1 MKRCYIRIL
10 CLLLCLCMAA
20 CMFGGCVAVGADKT
34 DDASADRSTPEKED
48 TQETNTDVSSEL
60 PSAADLRGQ
69 KRVITGKDIG
79 YYQNTNWLEDQVMPH
94 HNILYLDVPTSLAIQ
109 QYGDDVLYRVTFTVG
124 GVYVDCDLNE
134 DETNWD
140 EMIAERYAY
149 LDSLEIPYREV
160 ERYPKAAVCMADLSH
175 EEIEKLGSYGWINC
189 FKLFLDEN
197 PMGNCEIRGELPEE
211 MEAAGEDELLRVVID
226 WDYHFFDELVD
237 AAISSSGE
245 LTEEEEYAIRRN
257 VFYHAL
263 DGLPF
268 GEGTLGELFAAR
280 ETVVN
285 HYDYYTQLTASE
297 IREMMKTEPA
307 RGLSPW
313 YSGDENGNLN
323 YVAEVNDGNRSVL
336 YADRFRVT
344 EDIPE
349 EWLFLSE

>member
-1 MKRCYIRIL
+1 MKMTRIL
-10 CLLLCLCMAA
+10 CLALCLCMVA
-20 CMFGGCVAVGADKT
+20 CIFGGCAAANGGET
-34 DDASADRSTPEKED
+34 DDASTEKPA
-48 TQETNTDVSSEL
+48 QENSEEIDAIVSDPVQSEP
-60 PSAADLRGQ
+60 PSAADLRGE

-79 YYQNTNWLEDQVMPH
+79 YYHNTAWLEDQVMPH
-94 HNILYLDVPTSLAIQ
+94 HNILFCNVPTSVAIQ
-109 QYGDDVLYRVTFTVG
+109 TYGEDVLYRVTFTVG

-140 EMIAERYAY
+140 EMISERYAY
-149 LDSLEIPYREV
+149 LDSLGIPFQEV

-175 EEIEKLGSYGWINC
+175 EEIVKLGSYGWINC

-197 PMGNCEIRGELPEE
+197 PMGNCEIRSDLTEE
-211 MEAAGEDELLRVVID
+211 MEAAGEDELLRVQIN
-226 WDYHFFDELVD
+226 WDYHFFDELAD

-263 DGLPF
+263 DGQPF

-285 HYDYYTQLTASE
+285 NYEYYTQLTVSE
-297 IREMMKTEPA
+297 IHELMKTEPA
-307 RGLSPW
+307 RVLSPW